1 MGAFASRFFVLSG
14 MQQNSFLLYG
24 ANGYTGELIARY
36 AAQYHLQ
43 PVLAGRSETALKA
56 LASRLQLPYKVI
68 SLDDTAALVQA
79 LKAVKFVIHAAG
91 PFHLTAKPMV
101 EACLQAGTHYL
112 DINGD
117 ITVFEMLQQYD
128 QAAKAAGI
136 MVLPGAGFD
145 VVPTD
150 CIAVLLKTLLPDA
163 SDLKLAFATSGGGV
177 SHGTAMSMA
186 YKLGEG
192 GAVRRAG
199 RLVRTSLG
207 HHGRWIDFGP
217 KKLFTMSIPWGD
229 IATAYFSTGIPNI
242 TAYTGIPLNVYRLL
256 KLQGLFNWLLRTSF
270 VRNFIKKKIGQR
282 PSGPTDEMRS
292 KAYSLVWGQV
302 YNTAGRKATVTLKSP
317 DGYTLTMYS
326 CLLMAQKICRGEWK
340 AGYQTPGTAYG
351 AEFVMEIPGVE
362 RDIMM
367 ADHS

>member
-1 MGAFASRFFVLSG
+1 
-14 MQQNSFLLYG
+14 MQQNLFLLYG

-36 AAQYHLQ
+36 AAQYNLH
-43 PVLAGRSETALKA
+43 PILAGRREAALRE
-56 LASRLQLPYKVI
+56 LATRLGLPYKVI
-68 SLDDTAALVQA
+68 SLEDTPVLVQA
-79 LKAVKFVIHAAG
+79 LKEVKFVIHAAG
-91 PFHLTAKPMV
+91 PFHLTAQPMV
-101 EACLQAGTHYL
+101 EACIQAGTHYL

-117 ITVFEMLQQYD
+117 ISVFEMLQQYD

-136 MVLPGAGFD
+136 MILPGAGFD

-163 SDLKLAFATSGGGV
+163 SDLKLAFATTGGGV

-192 GAVRRAG
+192 GAVRRG
-199 RLVRTSLG
+199 GKVVRTSLG
-207 HHGRWIDFGP
+207 HQGRWIDFGS

-229 IATAYFSTGIPNI
+229 VATAYFSTGIPNI
-242 TAYTGIPLNVYRLL
+242 TSYTAIPINVYRLL
-256 KLQGLFNWLLRTSF
+256 KLQGLFNWLLRTSV
-270 VRNFIKKKIGQR
+270 VRNFIKRKIDRR

-302 YNTAGRKATVTLKSP
+302 YNTAGKKATVRLNSP

-326 CLLMAQKICRGEWK
+326 CLLMAQKICNGQWK

-351 AEFVMEIPGVE
+351 AEFIMEVPGVARE
-362 RDIMM
+362 III
-367 ADHS
+367 AD